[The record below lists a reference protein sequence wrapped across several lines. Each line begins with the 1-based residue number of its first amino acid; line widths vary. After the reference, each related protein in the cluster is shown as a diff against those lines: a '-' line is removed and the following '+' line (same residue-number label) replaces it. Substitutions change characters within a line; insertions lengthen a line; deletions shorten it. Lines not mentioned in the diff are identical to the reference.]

1 MDKINGLPLFKADIL
16 GFDNGIYSVAL
27 VEYPAVESNWQAFS
41 KQEPAEVKE
50 MKFSIADEAERQV
63 FGVLMRADFPIYRFD
78 PQMGE
83 FYIVFT
89 KDVIERAVRK
99 FLQYN
104 ANTSVNVEHTDQY
117 LDGVLLEQVF
127 IKDST
132 KGISP
137 KGFEDIEEGSLFG
150 IYKVENDGVWE
161 SIKRGDFKGFSIEG
175 FFHVRREIDENKE
188 DVEINTVEDLLD
200 ALKKLVDV
208 LENPPSRPA
217 EQSSSIIAAA
227 APTNNKAQ
235 QMDPKKMN
243 QAKEAQARED
253 IKELTKKIDKLAGVL
268 QSAMT
273 TSKGST
279 AVRVTE
285 K

>member
-50 MKFSIADEAERQV
+50 MKFSIADEAERKV

-78 PQMGE
+78 PAMGE

-104 ANTSVNVEHTDQY
+104 ANTSVNVEHTDQF

-175 FFHVRREIDENKE
+175 FFNIRREIDENKE

-200 ALKKLVDV
+200 ALG
-208 LENPPSRPA
+208 
-217 EQSSSIIAAA
+217 I
-227 APTNNKAQ
+227 
-235 QMDPKKMN
+235 
-243 QAKEAQARED
+243 
-253 IKELTKKIDKLAGVL
+253 G
-268 QSAMT
+268 
-273 TSKGST
+273 
-279 AVRVTE
+279 
-285 K
+285 